1 MHIIARPAHSCCTLT
16 ICRTTAR
23 RLHTIGLQ
31 LCRYAARDSGLA
43 ERFALAARRSDIFE
57 SWQGRNS
64 CTNLCLKPSTTSLVM
79 VMAPVKSWTDASHS
93 YRRPFWRKL
102 GPGARLR
109 TEVQVAHVISRKLA
123 CLLPLLAL
131 WEGAAGYEC
140 RLLWLLQL
148 AHLGDVLSV

>member
-16 ICRTTAR
+16 ICRLTAR
-23 RLHTIGLQ
+23 RSRTIGWSL
-31 LCRYAARDSGLA
+31 RRRRNS
-43 ERFALAARRSDIFE
+43 RLAAQIRASVKGERSD
-57 SWQGRNS
+57 RLKS
-64 CTNLCLKPSTTSLVM
+64 CDLEFLHQSLCLKPSTTSLVM